1 MEPQSVVKMQ
11 KTGQKHFLVS
21 QKRWL
26 SSGQE
31 ILTKLTVKEEVRVK
45 TKKPSEWQ
53 KDSIRLLIEEA
64 KIRNNFDDNELALYL
79 GFCTSSFR
87 ERKANPQKLTIEKLQ
102 ILLQLTGKE
111 MKFVETA

>member
-1 MEPQSVVKMQ
+1 MAVCGTQGGVQLPGQTTVESKRVPVRLRPPPTLAVK
-11 KTGQKHFLVS
+11 GGS
-21 QKRWL
+21 
-26 SSGQE
+26 
-31 ILTKLTVKEEVRVK
+31 RVK
-45 TKKPSEWQ
+45 SKKPSEWQ

-87 ERKANPQKLTIEKLQ
+87 ERKANPEKLTIEKLQ
-102 ILLQLTGKE
+102 ILLQLTRKE

>member
-1 MEPQSVVKMQ
+1 MKS
-11 KTGQKHFLVS
+11 
-21 QKRWL
+21 
-26 SSGQE
+26 
-31 ILTKLTVKEEVRVK
+31 
-45 TKKPSEWQ
+45 KKPSEWQ

-64 KIRNNFDDNELALYL
+64 KIRNNFNDNELALYL

-87 ERKANPQKLTIEKLQ
+87 ERKANPEKLTIEKLQ

>member
-1 MEPQSVVKMQ
+1 MKS
-11 KTGQKHFLVS
+11 
-21 QKRWL
+21 
-26 SSGQE
+26 
-31 ILTKLTVKEEVRVK
+31 
-45 TKKPSEWQ
+45 KKPSEWQ

-64 KIRNNFDDNELALYL
+64 LYL

-87 ERKANPQKLTIEKLQ
+87 ERKANPEKLTIEKLQ